1 MLDAVLWLMENRAP
15 QSIVDRDDSIVDK
28 RARSTSPLLLKG
40 TKNASMKA
48 LNDTTQ
54 PATDVVA
61 EKMELEL
68 QMPAVRFCLIDD
80 YDGRDLPLV
89 ELKLDNVNT
98 SLRVDSKIGGST
110 KLGGTCQGSASTDFY
125 NGNLS
130 AWEPVP

>member
-61 EKMELEL
+61 EKME
-68 QMPAVRFCLIDD
+68 QVQQWVQQVHRKVIFQRRPCYYHRCCGGVAVR
-80 YDGRDLPLV
+80 
-89 ELKLDNVNT
+89 
-98 SLRVDSKIGGST
+98 LRAKASCQRTGSSRAR
-110 KLGGTCQGSASTDFY
+110 QS
-125 NGNLS
+125 
-130 AWEPVP
+130 